1 MIDKVV
7 DIKTAIS
14 HVKTG
19 DVVMVGGFTNFGCPL
34 HLLYALGEQPETKE
48 LTLVSEDLGWGGL
61 PYLQGP
67 TGLMVNGQVKKCI
80 TSFIGSHPEAN
91 ELIFSHKMEV
101 ELVPQG
107 TLVER
112 IRAAGAGIGGFYTP
126 TGVGTVVEE
135 GKETKIIDGKKYLL
149 ELPLHA
155 NVALVKAYKADRMG
169 NAIFKYTAAN
179 FNPTMAMA
187 ADIVILEV
195 EEVVEVGGIDPER
208 VQLPGIFVDYVVEK
222 KGAMF

>member
-1 MIDKVV
+1 MDKVV

-14 HVKTG
+14 YIKTG
-19 DVVMVGGFTNFGCPL
+19 DSIMLGGFTNFGCPL
-34 HLLYALGEQPETKE
+34 HLVYELAEHPEIKD
-48 LTLVSEDLGWGGL
+48 LTLISEDLGWGGL
-61 PYLQGP
+61 PYFQGS
-67 TGLMVNGQVKKCI
+67 TMLMANGQVKKCI

-91 ELIFSHKMEV
+91 ELIFSNQLEV

-107 TLVER
+107 TMAER

-135 GKETKIIDGKKYLL
+135 GKETKVINGRKYLL
-149 ELPLHA
+149 ELPLRA

-169 NAIFKYTAAN
+169 NAVFKYTAAN
-179 FNPTMAMA
+179 FNPVMAMA

-195 EEVVEVGGIDPER
+195 EEVVEVGQIEPDH
-208 VQLPGIFVDYVVEK
+208 VQLPGIFIDYVVEK

>member
-1 MIDKVV
+1 MDKVV

-19 DVVMVGGFTNFGCPL
+19 DVVMTGGFTNFGCPL
-34 HLLYALGEQPETKE
+34 HLMYELGEHPEIKD

-91 ELIFSHKMEV
+91 ELIFNNKLEV

-135 GKETKIIDGKKYLL
+135 GKETKVIDGRKYLL

-155 NVALVKAYKADRMG
+155 DVALVKAYKADRMG
-169 NAIFKYTAAN
+169 NAVFKYTAAN
-179 FNPTMAMA
+179 FNPVMAMA
-187 ADIVILEV
+187 ADTVILEV
-195 EEVVEVGGIDPER
+195 EEVVEVGEIDPEH
-208 VQLPGIFVDYVVEK
+208 VQLPGIFVNYVVEK

>member
-1 MIDKVV
+1 MNKVV

-14 HVKTG
+14 QVKTG
-19 DVVMVGGFTNFGCPL
+19 DTVMVGGFTNFGCPL
-34 HLLYALGEQPETKE
+34 HLIYELREHPEIKD

-91 ELIFSHKMEV
+91 ELIFNNKLEV

-107 TLVER
+107 TLAER

-135 GKETKIIDGKKYLL
+135 GKETKVIDGKKYLL

-155 NVALVKAYKADRMG
+155 NVALVKAYKADRAG
-169 NAIFKYTAAN
+169 NAVFKYTAAN
-179 FNPTMAMA
+179 FNPVMAMA

-195 EEVVEVGGIDPER
+195 EEVVEVGEMDPER